1 MILLSLP
8 LLLNIYSL
16 TPEARRYAF
25 ILVCIHDGCAIF
37 LWPTSF
43 TMPNA
48 LRAAG
53 DVKFTMVVSVASMF
67 IFRIGFSVVLGIG
80 LGLGA
85 VGVWIAMVFDWI
97 CRVCFYSFRF
107 LSGKWLDFKVI

>member
-1 MILLSLP
+1 M
-8 LLLNIYSL
+8 
-16 TPEARRYAF
+16 
-25 ILVCIHDGCAIF
+25 
-37 LWPTSF
+37 
-43 TMPNA
+43 
-48 LRAAG
+48 
-53 DVKFTMVVSVASMF
+53 
-67 IFRIGFSVVLGIG
+67 VLGIG